1 MLSEDQIKAAPD
13 SDYMNEAQLEFFKQL
28 LLDLYDSTSARIEQA
43 KQQMATP
50 IDLNDENDRA
60 SMEEQNSISL
70 RIFER
75 EQRLLPKIQQSLKRI
90 REGDYGYCLES
101 GDPIG
106 IPRLLLRPTA
116 EYCAEVKAIQETKEQ
131 LYSKL

>member
-1 MLSEDQIKAAPD
+1 MLNEDQIKAAPD

-116 EYCAEVKAIQETKEQ
+116 EYCAEVKAIQETKEKF
-131 LYSKL
+131 YKD

>member
-70 RIFER
+70 RMFER

-116 EYCAEVKAIQETKEQ
+116 EYCAEVKAIQETKERF
-131 LYSKL
+131 YKD

>member
-1 MLSEDQIKAAPD
+1 MLNEDQIKAAPD

-116 EYCAEVKAIQETKEQ
+116 EYCAEVKAIQETMEKF
-131 LYSKL
+131 YKD

>member
-1 MLSEDQIKAAPD
+1 MLSEDQIKASPD

-116 EYCAEVKAIQETKEQ
+116 EYCAEVKAIQETKEKF
-131 LYSKL
+131 YKD

>member
-28 LLDLYDSTSARIEQA
+28 LLDLYDSTSSRIEQA

-116 EYCAEVKAIQETKEQ
+116 EYCAEVKAIQETKEKF
-131 LYSKL
+131 YKD

>member
-116 EYCAEVKAIQETKEQ
+116 EYCAEVKAIQETKEKF
-131 LYSKL
+131 YKD

>member
-28 LLDLYDSTSARIEQA
+28 LLDLYGSTSARIEQA

-75 EQRLLPKIQQSLKRI
+75 DQRLLPKIQQSLKRI
-90 REGDYGYCLES
+90 REGEYGYCLES

-116 EYCAEVKAIQETKEQ
+116 EYCAEVKAIQETKEKF
-131 LYSKL
+131 YRD